1 MYNTNAMKTLK
12 SKISVILLSGILAL
26 CLCPGI
32 APAETT
38 EAETLKEYE
47 IGPENALLINV
58 YYGRDKNLERKVRV
72 SADGFITFPLL
83 GKIEV
88 VGLTVSE
95 LANKLTYL
103 LGEDYLVNPQVSV
116 FIEEYSTVSI
126 LGQVNDPGSFEIKGK
141 LTVVELISM
150 AGGFTKIA
158 DTNNVKVIRTAD
170 NGSKRTIPVR
180 VNDIINKGKEE
191 SDIRLKPNDIVTVGE
206 SFF

>member
-1 MYNTNAMKTLK
+1 
-12 SKISVILLSGILAL
+12 
-26 CLCPGI
+26 
-32 APAETT
+32 
-38 EAETLKEYE
+38 
-47 IGPENALLINV
+47 LINV

>member
-1 MYNTNAMKTLK
+1 MKYFKLK
-12 SKISVILLSGILAL
+12 HISLVLTCALIFSLGISNVFADDSVKVSG
-26 CLCPGI
+26 
-32 APAETT
+32 
-38 EAETLKEYE
+38 EYE

-72 SADGFITFPLL
+72 SSDGYITFPLL
-83 GKIEV
+83 GKVKVMGSTI
-88 VGLTVSE
+88 SE
-95 LANKLTYL
+95 LENQLTQL

-116 FIEEYSTVSI
+116 YIEEYSTVAI
-126 LGQVNDPGSFEIKGK
+126 LGQVKEPGSFEIKGK

-158 DTNNVKVIRTAD
+158 DTNNVKVIRTEPD
-170 NGSKRTIPVR
+170 GSKRTISVR

-191 SDIRLKPNDIVTVGE
+191 ADIQLKPKDIVTVGE